1 MKEDFLHF
9 VWRLRRFRQQ
19 NLLTTSGETIEI
31 INLGQ
36 HNNHAGPDFLN
47 ARIRIGGTLW
57 AGSVEMHLR
66 SSQWY
71 AHQHQQDPNYENVIL
86 HVVLDED
93 ESVQYTNGE
102 RIPCLNLRPYLHPG
116 LARQYLRLLHSEQWI
131 PCQNQLYQV
140 PEIKRQLW
148 LDRLL
153 VERLEQR
160 TAQLAKRLAANQ
172 QDWEETFYQ
181 SLAWGLGLRVN
192 ADAFLMLAEATPL
205 KVLHR
210 HRNNILQLEALLFGQ
225 AGLLEDEFQDAY
237 PQQLQQE
244 YRFLRTKFKLDPIST
259 NHWKFMRMRP
269 ANFPTVRIA
278 QWATLHHR
286 TGQLFSKM
294 LVARN
299 VKEIENA
306 FVVELSNYWQTH
318 YRFDKE
324 SPKNAKTL
332 GKARVHLLIINVIA
346 PFLFFYGK
354 ARDEDRYQDRALQLL
369 EEVPA
374 EKNHILREWGMLGLS
389 AGQAAQSQALL
400 YLKQYYCDQR
410 RCLDC
415 AIGCQ
420 ILNQPSTAQ
429 EEAEPYLPIWWLETA
444 AEAKSTES
452 SPAGRVEDSPH

>member
-9 VWRLRRFRQQ
+9 VWRLRRFHPQG
-19 NLLTTSGETIEI
+19 LLTTTGETVEI
-31 INLGQ
+31 IDPGQ
-36 HNNHAGPDFLN
+36 HNSHAGPDFLN

-71 AHQHQQDPNYENVIL
+71 AHGHQHDPNYENVIL
-86 HVVLDED
+86 HVVLEED
-93 ESVQYTNGE
+93 EPVHHPNGE
-102 RIPCLNLRPYLHPG
+102 SIPCLNLRSYLQPG

-131 PCQNQLYQV
+131 PCQTQLYQV
-140 PEIKRQLW
+140 PEINRQLW

-160 TAQLAKRLAANQ
+160 TQQLAERLVNNN

-192 ADAFLMLAEATPL
+192 ADAFLMLAESLPL
-205 KVLHR
+205 KVLQR
-210 HRNNILQLEALLFGQ
+210 HRDSLLQLEALLFGQ
-225 AGLLEDEFQDAY
+225 AGMLEATFQDKY

-244 YRFLRTKFKLDPIST
+244 YRFLRAKFQLQPISA

-278 QWATLHHR
+278 QWATLLFR

-294 LVARN
+294 LVAAN

-324 SPKNAKTL
+324 SHKSNKAL
-332 GKARVHLLIINVIA
+332 GRARIHLLIINIIA
-346 PFLFFYGK
+346 PFLFLYGK
-354 ARDEDRYQDRALQLL
+354 LRGEDLYQERALQLL

-374 EKNHILREWGMLGLS
+374 EKNHILREWSALGIKAEQ
-389 AGQAAQSQALL
+389 AGHSQALL
-400 YLKQYYCDQR
+400 YLKHHYCDQR

-429 EEAEPYLPIWWLETA
+429 EEAEPYLPIWWLEPA
-444 AEAKSTES
+444 AESKSEES
-452 SPAGRVEDSPH
+452 